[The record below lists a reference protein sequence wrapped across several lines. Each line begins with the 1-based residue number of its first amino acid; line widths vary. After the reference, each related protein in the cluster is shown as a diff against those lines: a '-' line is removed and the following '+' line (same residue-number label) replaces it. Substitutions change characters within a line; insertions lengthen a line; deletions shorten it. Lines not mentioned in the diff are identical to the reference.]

1 MAGFSF
7 TDEKEAGQFYKRVE
21 QRDKYAKSKGTRAPP
36 TIAAVRSVP
45 IHHGVGRENVPIARS
60 VSGPMNITLWLVQS

>member
-21 QRDKYAKSKGTRAPP
+21 QREKHAKSKGTKAPH
-36 TIAAVRSVP
+36 TAAVARSATVN
-45 IHHGVGRENVPIARS
+45 HSVGRENVPIPRS
-60 VSGPMNITLWLVQS
+60 VSTPKPILSP